1 MTHMTRDDFARLL
14 ARARTVIADAAPTAH
29 ILCDELAQ
37 AERLV
42 QDHVVPWPADIHTA
56 FIDHRHGGDLYAA
69 FKIGRAPSELQS
81 LMRNPY
87 AVFCL
92 KKKNTKIENK
102 STI

>member
-1 MTHMTRDDFARLL
+1 MIRRPPRSTRTDTLFPTRRSSDIPRRQSMTHMTRDDFARLL

-56 FIDHRHGGDLYAA
+56 FIDHLHGGDQ
-69 FKIGRAPSELQS
+69 IGRAH
-81 LMRNPY
+81 
-87 AVFCL
+87 V
-92 KKKNTKIENK
+92 
-102 STI
+102 